1 MRKTKRVTEQK
12 GFPFY
17 RKNARLPVFYRV
29 KRLYWRGEIRNKKSS
44 TMPLRRSLGR
54 TTPIQK
60 NFASHSGF
68 FNLRI
73 FGAVVLCSIGAS
85 LGIFSWSV
93 TPATAR
99 VTVASPNR
107 QS

>member
-17 RKNARLPVFYRV
+17 RKNARQPVFYRV

-54 TTPIQK
+54 TTPMQK
-60 NFASHSGF
+60 NLPSHPDSFIFPFFAAFFFSSLERSLGF
-68 FNLRI
+68 SVWPSSP
-73 FGAVVLCSIGAS
+73 AKAS
-85 LGIFSWSV
+85 L
-93 TPATAR
+93 PCQ
-99 VTVASPNR
+99 P
-107 QS
+107 